1 MTRTDRFADNENSSA
16 FVQEGGIDELLRII
30 KSSDNKDLQYT
41 AINSLK
47 LMSMNGR

>member
-1 MTRTDRFADNENSSA
+1 MIDSDTSSA

-30 KSSDNKDLQYT
+30 KSADNKDLQYA

-47 LMSMNGR
+47 LMSMNGA